1 MKWDKGKL
9 TKGIWGSFCVFG
21 IILFCEDFYQALQHP
36 ELYPLGAEGPIAG
49 IWHYRTQELYLL
61 FGMILVFWFVAGFL
75 LCLLHHK
82 YQHLKWGIIAH
93 CFLTLLYIL
102 IASVQV
108 A

>member
-1 MKWDKGKL
+1 
-9 TKGIWGSFCVFG
+9 
-21 IILFCEDFYQALQHP
+21 
-36 ELYPLGAEGPIAG
+36 
-49 IWHYRTQELYLL
+49 
-61 FGMILVFWFVAGFL
+61 MILVFWFVAGFL

-108 A
+108 AWCPKDFYSENYVLFSGE